1 MKKRRWLLFLIVC
14 IFAVGT
20 CIPSYGAEKAMITKE
35 KAIEIGKQAL
45 KDYFNMKV
53 DDSKYHMQVENR
65 KDWNNPKRYVWSMN
79 WTYDDAIEHISAF
92 IVLDSSTG
100 EILELNKDQQKYGQ
114 QTGQSTK
121 LTEEEAKAKAEAFIN
136 KILPGKLEETELAYE
151 DNSYRPMGTPFPIRY
166 QFRYVRLID
175 GIKFEGNYINVGI
188 DGATG
193 EVQSFYYRWD
203 DIGDLPKPEGIKTS
217 EEATRIYRNRM
228 NMDLIY
234 LPIRDETKPY
244 YNIKNIKLA
253 YRPSLDFSMLD
264 AKTGLPIG
272 WDGKTRPSQESK
284 ELTPARIQEIKKQA
298 KPIAKQDQEIS
309 RERAE
314 KIAREVVSDQF
325 GGKIQIDAAN
335 YIEGDHYW
343 DTAGRKAWNV
353 LFTIEDSKGKNGQ
366 IMIDA
371 LTEEIIA
378 LSAWINEP
386 YAPNMKPE
394 VTWEQAYD
402 NAIALIAKYHPDKID
417 QLKLKQLKPEEPVPD
432 ASGNIYYP
440 MEYYFNFP
448 RLIDGIL
455 YEENQFSVS
464 IHARTGGM
472 LHFNCRW
479 SEDLPLPPKTQTIS
493 KEQAKDVIFKYN
505 DAELAYNRV
514 HTSTQPQDP
523 KTETR
528 LIYQL
533 APKQA
538 KANPY
543 MLIDAVSGRPIDYQG
558 KDLNLDSITKFE
570 KAIQGHWIE
579 KEATILA
586 QQGIIDKSNF
596 EPNRP
601 ITKIEAIKMLVE
613 CKGNNYYI
621 PQMTKEMGAGGDSRD
636 VEEEVEYT
644 DITEDSEDYPYVK
657 KAIRYGIIENLK
669 EPLKREETLSREDLA
684 VMVVRTL
691 GYDALAQARQ
701 IFRVSFS
708 DQDQIQDEKIGYVAI
723 CEGLKLVEGGNTI
736 FRPKDKATMAEAA
749 SMIYRSLQ
757 HFNRW

>member
-1 MKKRRWLLFLIVC
+1 MRKRKWVLFLLVC
-14 IFAVGT
+14 ILAVGM

-45 KDYFNMKV
+45 KDYFNLKV
-53 DDSKYHMQVENR
+53 DEKYQMQIENR

-92 IVLDSSTG
+92 IVLDASTG

-136 KILPGKLEETELAYE
+136 KILPGKLEETKLSYE
-151 DNSYRPMGTPFPIRY
+151 DNSYYPMGTSYPILY
-166 QFRYVRLID
+166 QFRYIRMID
-175 GIKFEGNYINVGI
+175 GIKYEGNSINVGI
-188 DGATG
+188 NGATG

-244 YNIKNIKLA
+244 YNIKSIKLA

-314 KIAREVVSDQF
+314 KIAREVIADRF
-325 GGKIQIDAAN
+325 GGKVTINATN
-335 YIEGDHYW
+335 YIEGDYYW
-343 DTAGRKAWNV
+343 ETAGRKAWNV
-353 LFTIEDSKGKNGQ
+353 QFTLEDSDGKVKNGQ
-366 IMIDA
+366 VMIDA
-371 LTEEIIA
+371 LTEEIIT
-378 LSAWINEP
+378 LNAWPNEP
-386 YAPNMKPE
+386 YMPNVKPE
-394 VTWEQAYD
+394 ITWEQAYD
-402 NAIALIAKYHPDKID
+402 TAIALIAKYHPDKID
-417 QLKLKQLKPEEPVPD
+417 QLKLKQIKPETPTPD
-432 ASGNIYYP
+432 ANGDIYYP
-440 MEYYFNFP
+440 TEYYFGFP
-448 RLIDGIL
+448 RLVDGIL
-455 YEENQFSVS
+455 YEENQINVS
-464 IHARTGGM
+464 IHARTGE
-472 LHFNCRW
+472 LIYFNCRW
-479 SEDLPLPPKTQTIS
+479 NEDLPLPQKAQTIS
-493 KEQAKDVIFKYN
+493 KEQAKDIVFKYN
-505 DAELAYNRV
+505 GAELAYYQIQTGTQ
-514 HTSTQPQDP
+514 TS
-523 KTETR
+523 ETR
-528 LIYQL
+528 LVYQL

-543 MLIDAVSGRPIDYQG
+543 MLIDAVSGRPIDYEG

-570 KAIQGHWIE
+570 KAIQGHWVE

-621 PQMTKEMGAGGDSRD
+621 LRVKEDMGAGGDNQD
-636 VEEEVEYT
+636 AEKVKYT

-669 EPLKREETLSREDLA
+669 EPLKKEETLSREDLA

-708 DQDQIQDEKIGYVAI
+708 DQNQIQDDKIGYVAI
-723 CEGLKLVEGGNTI
+723 CEGLKLVEGGNKA

-749 SMIYRSLQ
+749 SMIYRALQ
-757 HFNRW
+757 HFNR